1 MEKIDRAEVIISKI
15 KNGMAVKKWRK
26 DLAVIGLAGVL
37 FASSASLAIT
47 TDNMEKNTAETAFNN
62 ARQSAV
68 TAQAKSSSIYGEWL
82 AGQLE
87 VNDEAF
93 KRGIIDQDAYLT
105 NNKKF
110 TSDEYVANIEN
121 MKEIGLSSTLI
132 DAQKDINS
140 KKNSLKSEDTRLNIE
155 AGAEALLVSSTGAS
169 LIGMAYATFL
179 KKKYARDN
187 AKKERKANFIKNL
200 YGSDNVPNEE
210 EFALE
215 D

>member
-15 KNGMAVKKWRK
+15 KNGMSVKKWRK

-47 TDNMEKNTAETAFNN
+47 TDNMEKNAAETAFNN

-82 AGQLE
+82 SRQLD

-93 KRGIIDQDAYLT
+93 KRGIIDQDSYLK

-110 TSDEYVANIEN
+110 TSDEYVANVEN

-132 DAQKDINS
+132 DAQKDINN
-140 KKNSLKSEDTRLNIE
+140 KKKSLRSEDTRLNIE
-155 AGAEALLVSSTGAS
+155 AGAEALLLGSSGAS

-179 KKKYARDN
+179 KKKYEKEKARKQRRDQFM
-187 AKKERKANFIKNL
+187 ENL
-200 YGSDNVPNEE
+200 YGCDRLINEE
-210 EFALE
+210 EITL
-215 D
+215 DD